1 MALGVIKTMNAKT
14 PICTVCYRDDLIQQM
29 KSTPFSIC
37 IDGSNDQGLEKM
49 YPILVKLWDV
59 NKQKTKDRFLDIC
72 TMKGKD
78 SSTAEG
84 IIEMCQF

>member
-1 MALGVIKTMNAKT
+1 
-14 PICTVCYRDDLIQQM
+14 M

-49 YPILVKLWDV
+49 YPILVKIWDV
-59 NKQKTKDRFLDIC
+59 NTKKTEDRFLDIC
-72 TMKGKD
+72 TIKGTD

-84 IIEMCQF
+84 IIGKCLLAD